1 MRDVIVVGAGGGGAV
16 AAKELAARGLD
27 VLLLEAGA
35 RFART
40 EVDWTHFEIDQTDA
54 VMGALRFGPADRTR
68 SPWAREL
75 AQSSFLWQAAGVGGT
90 TQHYYANSPR
100 AFPGAFA
107 GYRGADAAAYDR
119 AHEFPFAYTELV
131 PYYEWVEET
140 LPVQTSAMGT
150 KEKVFLTAA
159 QAVGL
164 PLQRSRT
171 TTEDSFRPQENAI
184 LQPQGT
190 AGRTADARRLQF
202 PQARGCTFCGHC
214 IQGCIEPHGAPRN
227 LKAKRSTDNSYVP
240 MALTA
245 GRWARGGRPITLVA
259 NAFAVRVE
267 TARVRSRLCARG
279 VTWRDTTTG
288 EALTEEARVVILAGG
303 AVETPRLWLNSGLP
317 NPNGWVGSGLT
328 DHYPDLVVGLMP
340 FETGA
345 TKGPGS
351 GARADFPG
359 RGCVYVGGAPPALTA
374 FVAALSDSG
383 IPGFY
388 DNGSSVGR
396 AGADAV
402 GRAVGTALK
411 SFLVDI
417 DRLLLVIVVAD
428 DDVERRNGVTL
439 STAFPPDEHGPV
451 PRVEMRHRSR
461 SARTVRNRDFLAA
474 KAVEI
479 VRAAGARAVVRLNW
493 PPTMFHIHST
503 MRMGTRAEDSVLT
516 TGGESRWVARL
527 FVADNSALP
536 NAAGGVNPTLTTQAL
551 ATRTAEQVAARY
563 FDDQPW
569 VRSGSPVSSVSPTV
583 TRAVIELGL

>member
-1 MRDVIVVGAGGGGAV
+1 MRDAIVVGAGAGGAV
-16 AAKELAARGLD
+16 IAKELAARGLD

-40 EVDWTHFEIDQTDA
+40 ESDWTHFEIDQTSA
-54 VMGALRFGPADRTR
+54 VTGALRFGPADRSR

-75 AQSSFLWQAAGVGGT
+75 AQNSFLWQAAGVGGT

-107 GYRGADAAAYDR
+107 RYRGADAAAYDR
-119 AHEFPFAYTELV
+119 AHEFPFTYSELV
-131 PYYEWVEET
+131 PYYTWVEET

-150 KEKVFLTAA
+150 KEEVFFNAA
-159 QAVGL
+159 RAIGL
-164 PLQRSRT
+164 PPQRSKT

-190 AGRTADARRLQF
+190 AGKTDDARRLRF
-202 PQARGCTFCGHC
+202 PRARGCTFCGHC
-214 IQGCIEPHGAPRN
+214 IQGCIEPLGAPRN

-245 GRWARGGRPITLVA
+245 DRWARGGRPITLVA

-267 TARVRSRLCARG
+267 TERVGSKLHARG
-279 VTWRDTTTG
+279 VTWRVTTSG
-288 EALTEEARVVILAGG
+288 EVVTEDARVVVLAGG

-317 NPNGWVGSGLT
+317 DPNGWVGRGLT

-345 TKGPGS
+345 SKGPGS

-359 RGCVYVGGAPPALTA
+359 RGCLFVGGAPPATIA
-374 FVAALSDSG
+374 FIAGLSDSG

-388 DNGSSVGR
+388 DNGSPVAR
-396 AGADAV
+396 AGADSV
-402 GRAVGTALK
+402 GRGVGTALK
-411 SFLVDI
+411 SLLADV
-417 DRLLLVIVVAD
+417 DRLLTVVVITD
-428 DDVERRNGVTL
+428 DDVERENRVTL
-439 STAFPPDEHGPV
+439 STAFPSDEHGPV
-451 PRVEMRHRSR
+451 PRVEVQHRSR
-461 SARTVRNRDFLAA
+461 SARTVRNREFMAA

-479 VRAAGARAVVRLNW
+479 VRAAGARTVVRLNL
-493 PPTMFHIHST
+493 PPTLFHVQST
-503 MRMGTRAEDSVLT
+503 MRMGTRADDSVLDAS
-516 TGGESRWVARL
+516 GEARWVKRL
-527 FVADNSALP
+527 FATDNSALP
-536 NAAGGVNPTLTTQAL
+536 NAAAGVNPTLTTQAL
-551 ATRTAEQVAARY
+551 ATRTAEHIAMCY
-563 FDDQPW
+563 FDDEPW
-569 VRSGSPVSSVSPTV
+569 VHSGSPVSSVAPAV